1 MKVTPPILSTE
12 RPRAS
17 TKIARNSS
25 VVTSGASTVWVAT
38 LAKRR
43 TSFRYSVFSP
53 SQLTRPI
60 WRTWGGGWMGVA
72 VMGCGGMSGNGICG
86 APQV

>member
-72 VMGCGGMSGNGICG
+72 VMGWGGMSGNWIRG